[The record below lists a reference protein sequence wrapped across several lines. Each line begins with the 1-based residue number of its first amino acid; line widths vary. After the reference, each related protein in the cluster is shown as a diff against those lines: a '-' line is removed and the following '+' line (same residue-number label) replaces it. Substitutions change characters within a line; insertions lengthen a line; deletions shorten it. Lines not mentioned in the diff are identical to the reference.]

1 MSLNVKLPP
10 FPVET
15 TLMLMGGK
23 WKVLTAHFRIM
34 KKNGLIILKVFPL
47 VLPKMEYTLT
57 GVGQSLKQV
66 HDAMLDWGKLSISN
80 S

>member
-15 TLMLMGGK
+15 TLMLMGDK

-34 KKNGLIILKVFPL
+34 KK
-47 VLPKMEYTLT
+47 M
-57 GVGQSLKQV
+57 
-66 HDAMLDWGKLSISN
+66 A
-80 S
+80 

>member
-34 KKNGLIILKVFPL
+34 KK
-47 VLPKMEYTLT
+47 M
-57 GVGQSLKQV
+57 
-66 HDAMLDWGKLSISN
+66 A
-80 S
+80 